1 LHVNNLSCQQ
11 SAISSQLFAFA
22 DNSILITENCFM
34 AVLKKIRSRWWSQS
48 EESAEPIV
56 EYGSQAASTILEAR
70 YDVRPLTVTQLDECW
85 RLDQRCF
92 VDGEAYSRDT
102 FEYLL
107 TAPESVSYRAV
118 TPGGVMVGFII
129 GLVEP
134 DHTGHV
140 TTVGVAPEHRRR
152 RIAQRLMEKAEDG
165 FRRRDVRIVRLEVRS
180 INTGAQQLYQNLGYT
195 VTQRLPRYY
204 SNGGDGLLM
213 IKPL

>member
-1 LHVNNLSCQQ
+1 
-11 SAISSQLFAFA
+11 
-22 DNSILITENCFM
+22 M
-34 AVLKKIRSRWWSQS
+34 AVLKKIRSRWWSQGG
-48 EESAEPIV
+48 EPVEPMIEYDSAATVSPIV
-56 EYGSQAASTILEAR
+56 EVR

-118 TPGGVMVGFII
+118 TQGGTMAGFII

-152 RIAQRLMEKAEDG
+152 RIAHRLLEKVEDG
-165 FRRRDVRIVRLEVRS
+165 FRRRNVRIVRLEVRS
-180 INTGAQQLYQNLGYT
+180 INTGAQQLYSNLGYT

-213 IKPL
+213 IKPLA

>member
-1 LHVNNLSCQQ
+1 
-11 SAISSQLFAFA
+11 
-22 DNSILITENCFM
+22 M

-56 EYGSQAASTILEAR
+56 EYDSLAAPSSIIEVR

-118 TPGGVMVGFII
+118 THGGQMVGFII

-152 RIAQRLMEKAEDG
+152 GLAHRLMQKAEDG

-180 INTGAQQLYQNLGYT
+180 INIGAQKLYQNLGYT

>member
-1 LHVNNLSCQQ
+1 
-11 SAISSQLFAFA
+11 
-22 DNSILITENCFM
+22 M
-34 AVLKKIRSRWWSQS
+34 AVLKKIRSRLWSQG
-48 EESAEPIV
+48 EEAAGETAGYRAPV
-56 EYGSQAASTILEAR
+56 ESPLAQVR
-70 YDVRPLTVTQLDECW
+70 YDVRPMTVSQVDEVW

-107 TAPESVSYRAV
+107 TSAESVSYRAV
-118 TPGGVMVGFII
+118 TQGGMMVGFIV

-140 TTVGVAPEHRRR
+140 TTIGVSPEHRRR
-152 RIAQRLMEKAEDG
+152 GIARRLMEKAEDG
-165 FRRRDVRIVRLEVRS
+165 FRRRSVRMVRLEVRS
-180 INTGAQQLYQNLGYT
+180 VNAGAQQLYRDLGYI

-213 IKPL
+213 IKSFDT

>member
-1 LHVNNLSCQQ
+1 
-11 SAISSQLFAFA
+11 
-22 DNSILITENCFM
+22 M

-48 EESAEPIV
+48 DVTS
-56 EYGSQAASTILEAR
+56 EYRPSPAATVPVAANLT
-70 YDVRPLTVTQLDECW
+70 YDIRPLTISQLDECW

-107 TAPESVSYRAV
+107 TAPESVAYRVV
-118 TPGGVMVGFII
+118 TPSGAMVGFVI

-140 TTVGVAPEHRRR
+140 TTVGVSPNHRRR
-152 RIAQRLMEKAEDG
+152 QLASRLMLKVEQG
-165 FRRRDVRIVRLEVRS
+165 FQRRSVRLVRLEVRS
-180 INTGAQQLYQNLGYT
+180 LNTPAQELYISLGYT
-195 VTQRLPRYY
+195 ITQRLPKYY

-213 IKPL
+213 VKSLD

>member
-1 LHVNNLSCQQ
+1 
-11 SAISSQLFAFA
+11 
-22 DNSILITENCFM
+22 M

-48 EESAEPIV
+48 EDESGPPEGYEP
-56 EYGSQAASTILEAR
+56 SAASSLLEVR
-70 YDVRPLTVTQLDECW
+70 YEVRPLTVSQLDECW

-92 VDGEAYSRDT
+92 VDGEAYSRET

-118 TPGGVMVGFII
+118 TPNGMMVGFIV

-134 DHTGHV
+134 DHTGHI
-140 TTVGVAPEHRRR
+140 TTIGVAPEHRRR
-152 RIAQRLMEKAEDG
+152 RLAQRLMEKAENG
-165 FRRRDVRIVRLEVRS
+165 FRRRNVRVVRLEVRS
-180 INTGAQQLYQNLGYT
+180 VNSGAQQLYHNLGYV

-213 IKPL
+213 IKSLV